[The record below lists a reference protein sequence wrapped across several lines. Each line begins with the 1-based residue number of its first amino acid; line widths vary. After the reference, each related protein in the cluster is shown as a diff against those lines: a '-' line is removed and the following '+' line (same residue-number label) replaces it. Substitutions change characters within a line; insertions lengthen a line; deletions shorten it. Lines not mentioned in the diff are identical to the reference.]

1 VLIKSPKAKESGSP
15 EESEEVRSKT
25 ILSYSCNQQ
34 LELVTFSRSPQ
45 LKAHSYFK
53 NTI

>member
-34 LELVTFSRSPQ
+34 LEAGNFFSQPATQSSQ
-45 LKAHSYFK
+45 LF
-53 NTI
+53 